1 MYFVILRSQYILDSK
16 NVYLLRSI
24 IKNNKEIY
32 IYIYRKNNKEIYI
45 YTYTVITYNMR
56 SHGQDTNT

>member
-32 IYIYRKNNKEIYI
+32 IY
-45 YTYTVITYNMR
+45 TYTVITYITRDPIDKTPILNKQQKYQK
-56 SHGQDTNT
+56 HIK

>member
-24 IKNNKEIY
+24 IKNNKKLY

-45 YTYTVITYNMR
+45 IYTVITYNMR